1 MRNNEQ
7 AAKCGV
13 QKGKK
18 EKEGIKLRGNVKK
31 KKKRETKGVARVER
45 KKQKKK
51 KENSREKGRTRKKR
65 LLVEKWM
72 KISKTAGRGRENSS
86 SVARL

>member
-31 KKKRETKGVARVER
+31 EKRETKGVARVER

-51 KENSREKGRTRKKR
+51 KK
-65 LLVEKWM
+65 
-72 KISKTAGRGRENSS
+72 KTAEKKGERGRN
-86 SVARL
+86 ACWLKNG

>member
-31 KKKRETKGVARVER
+31 RKERDKRSGESREKERKKKKRKQQR
-45 KKQKKK
+45 K
-51 KENSREKGRTRKKR
+51 
-65 LLVEKWM
+65 
-72 KISKTAGRGRENSS
+72 RENEEETP
-86 SVARL
+86 AGWKMDENKQNGGKGEGKQ

>member
-18 EKEGIKLRGNVKK
+18 EKEGIKLRGNVK

>member
-31 KKKRETKGVARVER
+31 EKRETKGVARVER
-45 KKQKKK
+45 KKEKKK
-51 KENSREKGRTRKKR
+51 K
-65 LLVEKWM
+65 
-72 KISKTAGRGRENSS
+72 KTAEKKGERGRN
-86 SVARL
+86 ACWLKNG

>member
-31 KKKRETKGVARVER
+31 EKRETKGVARVER
-45 KKQKKK
+45 KKQKKKK

>member
-31 KKKRETKGVARVER
+31 KKKRDKRSGESREKET
-45 KKQKKK
+45 KKK
-51 KENSREKGRTRKKR
+51 KK
-65 LLVEKWM
+65 
-72 KISKTAGRGRENSS
+72 KTAEKKGERGRN
-86 SVARL
+86 ACWLKNG

>member
-31 KKKRETKGVARVER
+31 EKRETKGVARVER
-45 KKQKKK
+45 KKEKKK
-51 KENSREKGRTRKKR
+51 KK
-65 LLVEKWM
+65 
-72 KISKTAGRGRENSS
+72 KTAEKKGERGRN
-86 SVARL
+86 ACWLKNG

>member
-31 KKKRETKGVARVER
+31 EKRETKGVARVER

-51 KENSREKGRTRKKR
+51 K
-65 LLVEKWM
+65 
-72 KISKTAGRGRENSS
+72 KTAEKKGERGRN
-86 SVARL
+86 ACWLKNG

>member
-31 KKKRETKGVARVER
+31 EKRETKEVARVER